1 MTASGKYI
9 VIEGTDGTGKST
21 QASLL
26 TERLREEGHEVV
38 EFHEPDGVPI
48 ASELRQIIKN
58 GALDRSALTNVLL
71 FTAARRENWLQQG
84 LPILERGGYVIAARN
99 YYSTLAY
106 QGIAEGLGRG
116 CSTDEDLAYIEMIT
130 RTATDEHYIR
140 PDFACI
146 LDIDDETER
155 ARRIAERG
163 ELANP
168 DTFESRDDVFQQRVR
183 EGYRHI
189 AKDKHLPIISA
200 MQSREAVAAQIWKE
214 VLPALK

>member
-1 MTASGKYI
+1 MATRGTYI

-26 TERLREEGHEVV
+26 ASRLAAEGHEVI

-48 ASELRQIIKN
+48 AAELRNVIKN
-58 GALDRSALTNVLL
+58 GSLTRSALTNVLL

-84 LPILERGGYVIAARN
+84 MPVLERGGYVIAARN

-106 QGIAEGLGRG
+106 QGIAEGLERDM
-116 CSTDEDLAYIEMIT
+116 TTEEDIAYIEMLT
-130 RTATDEHYIR
+130 RSATNERYMS

-163 ELANP
+163 ELRNP
-168 DTFESRDDVFQQRVR
+168 DTFESRGDDFQQQVIDA
-183 EGYRHI
+183 YRQVATSKNI
-189 AKDKHLPIISA
+189 PIISA
-200 MQSREAVAAQIWKE
+200 AQTPAVIAE
-214 VLPALK
+214 VLWNSAIVKS